1 MYTQDI
7 YYGQGQ
13 LYLQIHIP
21 LFPTNDVSPTNIQ
34 IVELPHETDSS
45 IMPNTAHVQKKKK
58 NALRCKFTAF
68 RSQIPVTKFNC
79 KCKYKKIH
87 PRKACKSGL

>member
-58 NALRCKFTAF
+58 KCTAM
-68 RSQIPVTKFNC
+68 QIHSLPESDSSHKVQ
-79 KCKYKKIH
+79 
-87 PRKACKSGL
+87 LQM